1 MGTPRTVKTRLAS
14 YSELFVFGAYTLYN
28 KDMSKILLTGGAG
41 FIGSHIADAYV
52 EAGHNVVVVDDLSV
66 GKKENINKKV
76 KFYKA
81 DLRNKR
87 QIKKI
92 FAQEK
97 PEIVNHQAAQKS
109 VNYSVKDP
117 LYDADINIIGFL
129 NLMEAAKESGVK
141 KCIFASTGGA
151 IYGDTKKFPTP
162 EDELP
167 LPASPYGITKLCSEN
182 YLRFYFASAN
192 IKPVVLR
199 YANVYGPRQDPLGE
213 AGVIAIF
220 SRLIL
225 AHKPVTVF
233 GSGKQTRDYVFV
245 ADIASASLLALN
257 YEAKNFEEAV
267 FNIGTGEETNLLQ
280 IIGYIEEACGKKAQI
295 TYAPARQGDIERSA
309 VDAQK
314 AQKMLDWHP
323 QVSLAEGIKK
333 TVYNL

>member
-1 MGTPRTVKTRLAS
+1 
-14 YSELFVFGAYTLYN
+14 
-28 KDMSKILLTGGAG
+28 MSKILLTGGAG

-52 EAGHNVVVVDDLSV
+52 EAGHKVVVVDDLSV

-97 PEIVNHQAAQKS
+97 PEIVNYQAAQKS

-167 LPASPYGITKLCSEN
+167 LPASPYGITKFCSEN